1 MQIHLDDLSEN
12 AEKHLQFQLE
22 DESFSYMGTE
32 MTLQDLSFDGVF
44 SRKKAEVTMTGSL
57 KGSVRTL
64 CARCLGPAAADLD
77 VQVSVRFIP
86 GGDEEAEDA
95 VFAYESGL
103 IEPDDALRQEAVL
116 NMPSRILCRPDC
128 KGLCPTCG
136 ADLNEGP
143 CACVPEDEINPK
155 FAALKNFRFE

>member
-1 MQIHLDDLSEN
+1 MQIHIDDLLEN

-22 DESFSYMGTE
+22 DDCFPYMGTDV
-32 MTLQDLSFDGVF
+32 TLKDLAFDGTF
-44 SRKKAEVTMTGSL
+44 TRKKTEVLMAGTLTGTI
-57 KGSVRTL
+57 RTQ
-64 CARCLGPAAADLD
+64 CARCLGDAAADLD

-103 IEPDDALRQEAVL
+103 IEPDDALRQEAIL

-128 KGLCPTCG
+128 KGLCPNCG
-136 ADLNEGP
+136 ADLNNGP
-143 CACVPEDEINPK
+143 CACEPEDEINPK